1 MKLRAL
7 LGDYP
12 VTAALKKGLVKPNGL
27 EMDFADVKT
36 ASSAFKRAVRE
47 NEFDFAELAI
57 VTFLVALAH
66 NKPYVLLPTVIV
78 SRFQHPFIVYNAA
91 RGALAPG
98 DLAGKRVGIRSYSVT
113 TVTWLRG
120 ILADDYGVDLS
131 KVKWLTFEDPHVQEF
146 RDPPNIERA
155 AAGKD
160 PATMLLEGEI
170 DAAILGDKM
179 PDDPRLKT
187 LFPDPKAAADAW
199 YAKHGVL
206 QINHMTVVKRALAE
220 QHPEVVKELYR
231 LLSESKKAMG
241 APAGLDLNPFG
252 YERNRKALEV
262 VIDQVYRQG
271 LIPRRFAVEEL
282 FDKTTRELN

>member
-1 MKLRAL
+1 MKIRAL

-12 VTAALKKGLVKPNGL
+12 VTAALKKGSVKSNEVEL
-27 EMDFADVKT
+27 DFADVKT
-36 ASSAFKRAVRE
+36 ASSAFKRVVRE
-47 NEFDFAELAI
+47 SEFDFAELAI
-57 VTFLVALAH
+57 VTYLVALAH
-66 NKPYVLLPTVIV
+66 GKPYVLLPTVIV
-78 SRFQHPFIVYNAA
+78 SRFQHPYLVYNAG

-98 DLAGKRVGIRSYSVT
+98 DLEGKRVGIRSYSVT

-155 AAGKD
+155 PAGKD
-160 PATMLLEGEI
+160 LAAMLLNGEV
-170 DAAILGDKM
+170 DAAIMGDKL
-179 PDDPRLKT
+179 PDDPRIKT

-231 LLSESKKAMG
+231 LLSESKRAAG

-252 YERNRKALEV
+252 FERNRKAVEV
-262 VIDQVYRQG
+262 AIDQVYRQG
-271 LIPRRFAVEEL
+271 LIPRRLSVDEL
-282 FDKTTRELN
+282 FDKTTREFN

>member
-1 MKLRAL
+1 MKIRAL

-12 VTAALKKGLVKPNGL
+12 VTAALKKGSVKSNEVEL
-27 EMDFADVKT
+27 DFADVKT
-36 ASSAFKRAVRE
+36 ASSAFKRVVRE
-47 NEFDFAELAI
+47 SEFDFAELAI
-57 VTFLVALAH
+57 VTYLVALAH
-66 NKPYVLLPTVIV
+66 GKPYVLLPTVIV
-78 SRFQHPFIVYNAA
+78 SRFQHPYLVYNAG

-98 DLAGKRVGIRSYSVT
+98 DLEGKRVGIRSYSVT

-155 AAGKD
+155 PAGKD
-160 PATMLLEGEI
+160 LAAMLLNGEV
-170 DAAILGDKM
+170 DAAIMGDKL
-179 PDDPRLKT
+179 PDDPRIKT
-187 LFPDPKAAADAW
+187 LFPDPKAAAEAW

-231 LLSESKKAMG
+231 LLSESKRAAG

-252 YERNRKALEV
+252 FERNRKAVEV
-262 VIDQVYRQG
+262 AIDQVYRQG
-271 LIPRRFAVEEL
+271 LIPRRLSVDEL
-282 FDKTTRELN
+282 FDKTTREFN

>member
-12 VTAALKKGLVKPNGL
+12 VTAALKKGAVKSSSL
-27 EMDFADVKT
+27 ELDFADVKT
-36 ASSAFKRAVRE
+36 ASSAFKRVVRE
-47 NEFDFAELAI
+47 HEFDFAELAI
-57 VTFLVALAH
+57 VTFIVALAH
-66 NKPYVLLPTVIV
+66 DTPYVLLPSVIV
-78 SRFQHPFIVYNAA
+78 SRFQHPYLVYNAG

-98 DLAGKRVGIRSYSVT
+98 DLEGKRVGIRSYSVT

-120 ILADDYGVDLS
+120 ILADDYGIDLS
-131 KVKWLTFEDPHVQEF
+131 KVKWLTFEDPHVLEF

-155 AAGKD
+155 PPGKD
-160 PATMLLEGEI
+160 PAAMLLAGEI

-179 PDDPRLKT
+179 PDDARIRT

-206 QINHMTVVKRALAE
+206 QINHLTVVKRALAG
-220 QHPEVVKELYR
+220 QHPEAVKELYR
-231 LLSESKKAMG
+231 LLCESRKAMG
-241 APAGLDLNPFG
+241 EPAGLDLNPFG
-252 YERNRKALEV
+252 FERNRKALEV

-282 FDKTTRELN
+282 FDRTTRELN